1 MGVTSPDPVRQTR
14 SGLNSR
20 ASFWSGSRR
29 NKPGGDNL
37 RTTACFLPEHPRY
50 FLSAAEEKVFKAL
63 KRTLTDPAFT
73 VLYSVPWVTRKDLHA
88 EVRDHE
94 ADYLIFHPQLGVLVI
109 EVKGGCLKND
119 RGSFWRVLASG
130 EMIPADNPV
139 MQVRGNY
146 YGLLDELQKNVAL
159 PKYLYGGYALIFP
172 DVLTVQGG
180 LGEKINRDSV
190 WFAEDLLCLGQK
202 ITTMMQ
208 SRVGCGVRNPL
219 GEAGVAAIVDYL
231 LPFSVAEPK
240 LSEDLKTKDK
250 LIEKLTKRQE
260 TVLDILVNIPQALIS
275 GGAGT
280 GKTYLAVEK
289 ARRLA
294 KQGKKVLLT
303 CFNRPLAEELERNHK
318 YQGLTILNFHQLCWR
333 QACQAGILWHGSREL
348 PDPDG
353 DQAHGMDARYFDEF
367 LPKALAAATGMS
379 DSRFDAVIIDEGQD
393 FNPVWLQT
401 LRGTLREPKQDVF
414 YVFFDDNQNLW
425 RKEAFAPTG
434 MPLIPLRDNL
444 RNSRQVF
451 ESFESLYDGL
461 SMQPAGPDGGKV
473 DFTRIDA
480 NRPES
485 IAGAL
490 KILIRRL
497 IEQEGLVPKNIA
509 VLTGVSLRHSVLRD
523 CADLPSELTCSS
535 VMRFKGLERPVI
547 VLIEMDAWFDE
558 SLRPLY
564 GGMFSKLPEPE
575 KMARSM
581 LFVGMSRART
591 HLFVIGGRRIQQ
603 QLERRK

>member
-1 MGVTSPDPVRQTR
+1 M
-14 SGLNSR
+14 
-20 ASFWSGSRR
+20 
-29 NKPGGDNL
+29 
-37 RTTACFLPEHPRY
+37 RTTARFFPEHPRF

-63 KRTLTDPAFT
+63 KRTLTDPSFT
-73 VLYSVPWVTRKDLHA
+73 VLYSVPWVTRKDQHA
-88 EVRDHE
+88 DARDHE
-94 ADYLIFHPQLGVLVI
+94 ADYVIIHPQLGILVI
-109 EVKGGCLKND
+109 EVKGGSLKND

-146 YGLLDELQKNVAL
+146 YGLLDELQKNIAL
-159 PKYLYGGYALIFP
+159 PKYICGGYALIFP

-180 LGEKINRDSV
+180 LGEKINKDAV
-190 WFAEDLLCLGQK
+190 WFAEDLLCLGEK
-202 ITTMMQ
+202 ISTMLKFRLG
-208 SRVGCGVRNPL
+208 SGARSPL
-219 GEAGVAAIVDYL
+219 GEAGVTAIVENL
-231 LPFSVAEPK
+231 LPFSVVEPK
-240 LSEDLKTKDK
+240 LAEDLKTKEK
-250 LIEKLTKRQE
+250 MIEKLTKRQE
-260 TVLDILVNIPQALIS
+260 AVLDILVNIPQALIS

-289 ARRLA
+289 ARRLV

-303 CFNRPLAEELERNHK
+303 CFNRPLAEELERN
-318 YQGLTILNFHQLCWR
+318 YIYAGLTILNFHQFCWR
-333 QACQAGILWHGSREL
+333 QACQAGVLWHGSRDL

-353 DQAHGMDARYFDEF
+353 DTAHGMDSRYFDEF
-367 LPKALAAATGMS
+367 LPKALTAATGMS
-379 DSRFDAVIIDEGQD
+379 VDRFDALIIDEGQD
-393 FNPVWLQT
+393 FNPAWILT
-401 LRGTLREPKQDVF
+401 LRGTLRNQSSDVF
-414 YVFFDDNQNLW
+414 YIFFDDNQNLW

-434 MPLIPLRDNL
+434 MPVIPLKDNL

-451 ESFESLYDGL
+451 ESFEGLYDGL
-461 SMQPAGPDGGKV
+461 AMQSAGPDGGKV

-480 NRPES
+480 SRPES
-485 IAGAL
+485 IVGAL
-490 KILIRRL
+490 KTLIKRL
-497 IEQEGLVPKNIA
+497 TEQEGLAPKNIA

-523 CADLPSELTCSS
+523 CSDLPSELTCSS
-535 VMRFKGLERPVI
+535 VMRFKGLERSVV

-581 LFVGMSRART
+581 LYVGLSRART
-591 HLFVIGGRRIQQ
+591 HLYVIGGRRIQQ